1 MKKTLTLPESEIITL
16 TDAAKKHGTVELA
29 KAIGIGKTQLYKILR
44 GHNRLTPETADKIS
58 VWLDAD
64 APKPGQLEKPQESPT
79 PPTPPTPPTKSE
91 LLAALRNP
99 EFQKIAVVQL
109 CKAVLDG
116 RLKGVS
122 IVMEGMG
129 KCGD

>member
-16 TDAAKKHGTVELA
+16 ADAAKKHGTVELA
-29 KAIGIGKTQLYKILR
+29 KMIGIGKTQLYKILR

-64 APKPGQLEKPQESPT
+64 APQPEEPQESPT
-79 PPTPPTPPTKSE
+79 PPTRPTKAE
-91 LLAALRNP
+91 LIAALHDP
-99 EFQKIAVVQL
+99 KFQKIATVQL
-109 CKAVLDG
+109 CKAVLGG